1 MEYSIILDENSLKS
15 KKIRNSACYR
25 KMKTFGIEIF
35 LSTQGGLRIRR
46 GEEKR
51 VGNQF
56 ENNGKSIRNT
66 NYTWRREHRRKEC
79 ALCAYALHMTE
90 KV

>member
-1 MEYSIILDENSLKS
+1 MT
-15 KKIRNSACYR
+15 
-25 KMKTFGIEIF
+25 TFGIENF

-66 NYTWRREHRRKEC
+66 NCTWRREHRRKKC
-79 ALCAYALHMTE
+79 ALCA
-90 KV
+90 